1 MNNETPTPTLFD
13 EVHGGKSLIII
24 GSGPGGYRA
33 ADYAAKQGLQVT
45 VIEDGYAGG
54 TCLNCGCIPT
64 KSLCHDASL
73 EGKRTL
79 AEAIERKQQVTEQ
92 LRQGVETLMSQPGIT
107 FVHGKGRF
115 KDVHTIEVCSGND
128 GTVTD
133 TLTADNIII
142 ATGSTAKML
151 PIEGLDLPNVVTSTE
166 LLDVKE
172 VPERLCIV
180 GAGVIGMEFASIFN
194 AFGAQVTV
202 VEYLKECLP
211 ATDSDLAKRLRKAL
225 EKRGVE
231 FFMQSAVKKITTE
244 GVVFERKGKE
254 QTVGADLVL
263 MATGRKPNIEGLNLE
278 AAGIRY
284 DRAGIKV
291 NPETMQVIADKEQP
305 TVIPHIYAIGDVNG
319 QMMLAHAATFQGFRA
334 VNHIL
339 CHADR
344 IRLDIMPA
352 AVFTTPEVAGV
363 GLTEDQCKEKEMAY
377 TCKKGYYRAN
387 GKALAMEETDGLVK
401 ILTDNSGRI
410 IGCHVLGAHAADL
423 VQEVA
428 SLMNLGVT
436 INQLADIIH
445 THPTLAEVL
454 QDTARS

>member
-1 MNNETPTPTLFD
+1 MN
-13 EVHGGKSLIII
+13 GSLIII

-45 VIEDGYAGG
+45 IIEEGHAGG

-64 KSLCHDASL
+64 KSLCHDASMAD
-73 EGKRTL
+73 KRSL
-79 AEAIERKQQVTEQ
+79 AEAIDRKEQVTAQ
-92 LRQGVETLMSQPGIT
+92 LRQGVEMLMTQPNIT
-107 FVHGKGRF
+107 FVRGKARF
-115 KDVHTIEVCSGND
+115 KDARNVEVISVDD
-128 GTVTD
+128 GSVVN

-142 ATGSTAKML
+142 ATGSSAKML

-166 LLDVKE
+166 LLNVKE

-194 AFGAQVTV
+194 AFGSKVTV
-202 VEYLKECLP
+202 VEFLKECLP

-231 FFMQSAVKKITTE
+231 FFMQSAVKKITPE
-244 GVVFERKGKE
+244 GVVFERKDKE
-254 QTVGADLVL
+254 QTVEADLVL
-263 MATGRKPNIEGLNLE
+263 MATGRKPNTEGLALD
-278 AAGIRY
+278 AAGIKY
-284 DRAGIKV
+284 DRGGIKV
-291 NPETMQVIADKEQP
+291 NPETMQVMTDNEQP
-305 TVIPHIYAIGDVNG
+305 SYFPNIYAIGDVNG

-339 CHADR
+339 CRADR
-344 IRLDIMPA
+344 IRLDVMPA

-363 GLTEDQCKEKEMAY
+363 GLTEDQCKEKEMIY
-377 TCKKGYYRAN
+377 SCKKGYYRAN

-401 ILTDNSGRI
+401 ILTDASGRV
-410 IGCHVLGAHAADL
+410 IGCHVLGGHAADL

-436 INQLADIIH
+436 IDQLADMVHI
-445 THPTLAEVL
+445 HPTLSEVL
-454 QDTARS
+454 QDTARG